1 MTEEDE
7 KRFNEDMWRHF
18 AIHEREWIGNI
29 FNERVTRQPVA
40 VMPPP
45 TRAETIK
52 EAWRTA
58 GLTFDAENINGK
70 LEGEDV
76 LGIVPPVLYEVVEYG
91 TDRFIEAEGVIVE
104 RITPQVI
111 EIA

>member
-18 AIHEREWIGNI
+18 AIHEREWIGNV
-29 FNERVTRQPVA
+29 FNQRVRREPVPIA
-40 VMPPP
+40 HPP

-52 EAWRTA
+52 EGWRLA
-58 GLTFDAENINGK
+58 RQSFDAENINGR
-70 LEGEDV
+70 LEVCDT
-76 LGIVPPVLYEVVEYG
+76 LGIVPPILYEVVEYG
-91 TDRFIEAEGVIVE
+91 TDRVIEAGGVIVE

-111 EIA
+111 EIV